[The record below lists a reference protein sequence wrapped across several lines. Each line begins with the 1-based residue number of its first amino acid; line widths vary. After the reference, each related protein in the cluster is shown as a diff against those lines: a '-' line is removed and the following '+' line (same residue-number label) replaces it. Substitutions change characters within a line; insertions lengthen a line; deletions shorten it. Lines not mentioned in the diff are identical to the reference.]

1 MASTAT
7 KTDEQKAVEA
17 KAAADKA
24 AAEKAESDRLAAE
37 TSAAEKS
44 DAAPKLQSFTVAVHT
59 AVLQVRNPKNDRI
72 TDRVLHG
79 GGPPIDLDPDD
90 EFVARLIDLKVLR
103 PTKEVQA
110 ERKARQE
117 FREAREK
124 YLASLG
130 ELERERIA
138 AATGKPT
145 PGVVEAGQPDAA
157 AQTASVDTGDD
168 VVDLAGPNAQ
178 VVPVVAPL
186 AL

>member
-7 KTDEQKAVEA
+7 SDTKAKT
-17 KAAADKA
+17 
-24 AAEKAESDRLAAE
+24 ESY
-37 TSAAEKS
+37 
-44 DAAPKLQSFTVAVHT
+44 TVAVHT
-59 AVLQVRNPKNDRI
+59 AVLQVRNPKTERI
-72 TDRVLHG
+72 TDRVLKG
-79 GGPPIDLDPDD
+79 GEEHDLDPSD
-90 EFVARLIDLKVLR
+90 EFVERLIDLKVLR

>member
-7 KTDEQKAVEA
+7 KTD
-17 KAAADKA
+17 D
-24 AAEKAESDRLAAE
+24 
-37 TSAAEKS
+37 TKS
-44 DAAPKLQSFTVAVHT
+44 DSKTESYTVVVHT
-59 AVLQVRNPKNDRI
+59 AVLQVRNPKTERI

-79 GGPPIDLDPDD
+79 GDPPIDLDPSD
-90 EFVARLIDLKVLR
+90 EFVERLIGLNVLR
-103 PTKEVQA
+103 PTKEVEA

-117 FREAREK
+117 FQEARDK

-145 PGVVEAGQPDAA
+145 QGVVEAGQPDAA
-157 AQTASVDTGDD
+157 AATPDD
-168 VVDLAGPNAQ
+168 EVVDLGGPDAK
-178 VVPVVAPL
+178 VPVVAPV

>member
-7 KTDEQKAVEA
+7 KTD
-17 KAAADKA
+17 D
-24 AAEKAESDRLAAE
+24 
-37 TSAAEKS
+37 TKS
-44 DAAPKLQSFTVAVHT
+44 DGSTESFTVAVHT
-59 AVLQVRNPKNDRI
+59 AVLQVKNPKTERI

-79 GGPPIDLDPDD
+79 GEQHDLDPSD
-90 EFVARLIDLKVLR
+90 EYVERLINLKVLR
-103 PTKEVQA
+103 PTKEVEA